1 MLPFFKRFSR
11 QLPEITKQD
20 ILKASLPSH
29 IGIIMDGN
37 GRWAKGKGLPRV
49 AGHRAGAETLRT
61 VVETCIDLGIP
72 YLTVYAFSTENWKRS
87 QEEVNALMELLVEYI
102 DKELF
107 KLKENGVRINTI
119 GNISELPFN
128 AISRINNAET
138 ETAQNQKLDLQ
149 IALNY
154 GGRTEI
160 LDAVKS
166 ISQKVA
172 AGSLQPENIDLQTF
186 EEHLYTA
193 GMPDPDLFIRTA
205 GELRLSNFLLWQ
217 SAYTEFWFTEVFWPD
232 FKPEL
237 LYQAIYDFQNRQRR
251 FGGLK

>member
-1 MLPFFKRFSR
+1 
-11 QLPEITKQD
+11 
-20 ILKASLPSH
+20 
-29 IGIIMDGN
+29 MDGN

-49 AGHRAGAETLRT
+49 AGHRAGAEALRT

-72 YLTVYAFSTENWKRS
+72 YLTVYAFSTENWKRP
-87 QEEVNALMELLVEYI
+87 QEEVYALMELLVEYI
-102 DKELF
+102 DKELLR
-107 KLKENGVRINTI
+107 LKENGVRIKTI
-119 GNISELPFN
+119 GNISKLPSK
-128 AISRINNAET
+128 AISRIDNAET
-138 ETAQNQKLDLQ
+138 ETAQNQKLVLQ

-154 GGRTEI
+154 GGRMEI
-160 LDAVKS
+160 IDAIKS

-172 AGSLQPENIDLQTF
+172 VGSLQPGNIDMQTF

-193 GMPDPDLFIRTA
+193 GIPDPDLFIRTA

-217 SAYTEFWFTEVFWPD
+217 LAYTEFWFTEVLWPD
-232 FKPEL
+232 FKPEH